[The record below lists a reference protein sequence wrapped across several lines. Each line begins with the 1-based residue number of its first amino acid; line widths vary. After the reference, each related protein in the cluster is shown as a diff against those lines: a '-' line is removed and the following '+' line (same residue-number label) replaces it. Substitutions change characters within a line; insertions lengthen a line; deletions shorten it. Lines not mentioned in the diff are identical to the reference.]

1 MLSNSHPVGIY
12 TPLSIGTSELRRQ
25 VRVLYRFPALWHFS
39 WWSTED
45 SSPSRRWQTY
55 LPTSDMVNVLY
66 NVTPA
71 RGEHRVTLV
80 VIQGCRAPYS

>member
-25 VRVLYRFPALWHFS
+25 VRVLYRFPPLWHIS

-45 SSPSRRWQTY
+45 LIKSIAT
-55 LPTSDMVNVLY
+55 LADVPTHVGY
-66 NVTPA
+66 
-71 RGEHRVTLV
+71 GECLV
-80 VIQGCRAPYS
+80 